1 MPLVVA
7 FGLIALVIWLAENV
21 ATYTKVWL
29 YSNQSASWH
38 MVGIEKIGSWLLLM
52 IISFIMIELLN
63 RWRQRQSLDASSCR
77 D

>member
-29 YSNQSASWH
+29 NPNQSASWH

-52 IISFIMIELLN
+52 IISYIMIELLN
-63 RWRQRQSLDASSCR
+63 RWRQRQSLDASSCH

>member
-29 YSNQSASWH
+29 YPNQSARWH

-52 IISFIMIELLN
+52 IISYIMIELLN
-63 RWRQRQSLDASSCR
+63 RWRQRQSLDASSCH

>member
-1 MPLVVA
+1 
-7 FGLIALVIWLAENV
+7 
-21 ATYTKVWL
+21 
-29 YSNQSASWH
+29 